1 MPLNGAKAKEESSNM
16 GGVKGN
22 NGKAAR
28 HSITTQLLGIFGF
41 AILMVG
47 VIKMFGSA
55 PWHSKA
61 VMVEDQLHH
70 HTDSHSQVQQSKR
83 ALSDVH
89 DIKSV
94 QVKSANVADIS
105 KEADENIADQ
115 NLVRFTFDH
124 LTGGGEG
131 EVVVKLHPEWAPLGV
146 QRIKDLTADFFWNGC
161 RAFRVLPNFVVQLG
175 INGDPDKQ
183 KKWRKNIAD
192 DPVKASNTRGTV
204 TFAMAGPG
212 TRTTQIFF
220 NKVNNSRLDKQGFAP
235 FGEVISGM
243 DIIDKIYAEYR
254 EKPDQGHIQTQGNA
268 YLAKNFPELSFI
280 KGAKFISSDEVS
292 AGA

>member
-1 MPLNGAKAKEESSNM
+1 M

-131 EVVVKLHPEWAPLGV
+131 KMC
-146 QRIKDLTADFFWNGC
+146 NC
-161 RAFRVLPNFVVQLG
+161 
-175 INGDPDKQ
+175 
-183 KKWRKNIAD
+183 
-192 DPVKASNTRGTV
+192 
-204 TFAMAGPG
+204 
-212 TRTTQIFF
+212 
-220 NKVNNSRLDKQGFAP
+220 
-235 FGEVISGM
+235 
-243 DIIDKIYAEYR
+243 
-254 EKPDQGHIQTQGNA
+254 
-268 YLAKNFPELSFI
+268 
-280 KGAKFISSDEVS
+280 
-292 AGA
+292 